1 MLGRCR
7 SCRCRNVVPAPR
19 SAKYRRHKMHKG
31 VYVVDTRY
39 LIATTALAAVS
50 CFVSITLALLYLIK
64 KIRWVVAMNNCM
76 HFTLHHVSL
85 SVNTLTLQLRD
96 FNDWT
101 TFIRRPWRCLSVF
114 FGHMNNLLSWLTFF
128 LLDRSLMVISEADR
142 FEYVCA
148 IWTPQAYM

>member
-1 MLGRCR
+1 
-7 SCRCRNVVPAPR
+7 
-19 SAKYRRHKMHKG
+19 
-31 VYVVDTRY
+31 
-39 LIATTALAAVS
+39 
-50 CFVSITLALLYLIK
+50 
-64 KIRWVVAMNNCM
+64 MNNCM

-85 SVNTLTLQLRD
+85 FVNTLTLQLRD
-96 FNDWT
+96 FNYWT
-101 TFIRRPWRCLSVF
+101 TFIGRPWHGLSVF